1 MSCRFTPQLSV
12 NDQLESGK
20 QPVRLQWLFE
30 QMLSSKWPLIL
41 QTCWWIKDH
50 QIQWYSIVLRL
61 SRNRTL
67 PCSGLTVSGKKS
79 YSSCNASH
87 FIFFPYRFIVC
98 ISSVKN
104 PNGIYHTWV
113 CCQKKK
119 CLSEFCS
126 TTVRVWRG
134 LESEN
139 LYWNA
144 LNDTR
149 RTISYSVKRF
159 PLKLSGCQKSV
170 MKCKIPHCPNW
181 LQNVFLVITTK
192 YRL

>member
-61 SRNRTL
+61 SRNRIL

-119 CLSEFCS
+119 VSLWVLQHNSEGMERTRKWESILKCLKWHTADNQLFS
-126 TTVRVWRG
+126 
-134 LESEN
+134 
-139 LYWNA
+139 
-144 LNDTR
+144 
-149 RTISYSVKRF
+149 
-159 PLKLSGCQKSV
+159 Q
-170 MKCKIPHCPNW
+170 KIPFEIIRVSKKCHE
-181 LQNVFLVITTK
+181 V
-192 YRL
+192 